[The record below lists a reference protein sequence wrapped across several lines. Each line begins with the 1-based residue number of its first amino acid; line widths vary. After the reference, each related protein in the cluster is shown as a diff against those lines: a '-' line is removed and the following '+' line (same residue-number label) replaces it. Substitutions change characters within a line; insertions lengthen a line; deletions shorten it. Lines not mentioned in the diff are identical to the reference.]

1 MRSFLYIPGNRRKML
16 DKTAALAADAFILDL
31 EDFVPPVEKANARV
45 LVREYAGRITKP
57 SRLGSDKRGS
67 RSDFYVDDL
76 DAIVGAAGVA
86 GLFIPKVDSA
96 EQVAAMDRQLRELEQ
111 GVAVSRRKRPGSF

>member
-31 EDFVPPVEKANARV
+31 EDSVPPAEKANARV

-57 SRLGSDKRGS
+57 SR
-67 RSDFYVDDL
+67 
-76 DAIVGAAGVA
+76 
-86 GLFIPKVDSA
+86 
-96 EQVAAMDRQLRELEQ
+96 
-111 GVAVSRRKRPGSF
+111 PGFG